1 MAVLTIPQ
9 AATLL
14 TEFGMPRGR
23 VVEFVSIGI
32 AESGLRTDA
41 VSSAG
46 AIGVWQ
52 QMPFNATDRGYQPD
66 ALYRPTINALITVQL
81 SGQGVNCA
89 AWDTAY
95 ADIGATGRYPFLAW
109 PEAGSAA
116 WRNEGMVAAVLSHG
130 FPAPVSGGPPPGA
143 GPTGAQLQAQQWAAE
158 LQSIE
163 LQLVEGT
170 RRWLT
175 EQDRLDEELA
185 RLITPLRP
193 TARHGGR

>member
-1 MAVLTIPQ
+1 MTILTIPQ
-9 AATLL
+9 AATYL
-14 TEFGMPRGR
+14 TDFGMPRSH

-32 AESGLRTDA
+32 AESGLDTAA
-41 VSSAG
+41 VSPAG

-52 QMPFNATDRGYQPD
+52 CMPFNAYLAGSD
-66 ALYRPTINALITVQL
+66 AAGLYDPNINALVTVRL

-95 ADIGATGRYPFLAW
+95 ADISATGRYSFLAW

-116 WRNEGMVAAVLSHG
+116 WHNEGAVAAVLSHG
-130 FPAPVSGGPPPGA
+130 YPAPVTGGPPPGT
-143 GPTGAQLQAQQWAAE
+143 GPSGVQIQEQQWAAE

-170 RRWLT
+170 RAWLT
-175 EQDRLDEELA
+175 GQDRLDEQLL
-185 RLITPLRP
+185 RLVTPPRRLTRR
-193 TARHGGR
+193 TGR

>member
-1 MAVLTIPQ
+1 MTILTIPQ
-9 AATLL
+9 AATYL
-14 TEFGMPRGR
+14 TDFGMPRSR

-41 VSSAG
+41 LSSAG

-52 QMPFNATDRGYQPD
+52 QMPFNATDRGYPASD
-66 ALYRPTINALITVQL
+66 LYDPNINALITVEL

-95 ADIGATGRYPFLAW
+95 ADIGATGRYSFLAW

-130 FPAPVSGGPPPGA
+130 YPAPVTGGPPPGT
-143 GPTGAQLQAQQWAAE
+143 GPTGAQLQEQQWAAE

-163 LQLVEGT
+163 LELVGGT
-170 RRWLT
+170 KRWLA
-175 EQDRLDEELA
+175 EQDKLDRELA
-185 RLITPLRP
+185 RLITPPRSR
-193 TARHGGR
+193 ARRTGR

>member
-1 MAVLTIPQ
+1 MTILTIPQ
-9 AATLL
+9 AATYLVD
-14 TEFGMPRGR
+14 FGMPRSH
-23 VVEFVSIGI
+23 VVEFVAIGI
-32 AESGLRTDA
+32 AESGLDTAA
-41 VSSAG
+41 VSPAG

-66 ALYRPTINALITVQL
+66 ALFRPDINALITVEL

-95 ADIGATGRYPFLAW
+95 ADINATGRYSFLAW

-116 WRNEGMVAAVLSHG
+116 WHNEGAVAAVLSHG
-130 FPAPVSGGPPPGA
+130 YPAPVTGGPPPGT
-143 GPTGAQLQAQQWAAE
+143 GPTGAQIQEQQWAAE

-170 RRWLT
+170 RAWLT
-175 EQDRLDEELA
+175 GQDRLDQQLL
-185 RLITPLRP
+185 RLVTPPRRLTRR
-193 TARHGGR
+193 TGR